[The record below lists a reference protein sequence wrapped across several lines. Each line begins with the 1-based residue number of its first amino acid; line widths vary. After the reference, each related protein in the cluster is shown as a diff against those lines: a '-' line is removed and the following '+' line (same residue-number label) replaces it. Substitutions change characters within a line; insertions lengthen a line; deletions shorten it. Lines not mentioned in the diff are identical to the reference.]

1 MEKNLFYVV
10 MDHLPKIPQ
19 ELVDIALDRVKSKE
33 LPATASTHQKD
44 QNPIYERNF
53 TRNGVTKLSRS
64 NPRWGLEDVF
74 SDWINKNI
82 TTEWKQLGVSTS
94 IVLKGSPHFVSE
106 ELSVDQVPHTDLTRH
121 YTLMYLLAKGN
132 EDQYTS
138 WYQEPGYPLQR
149 KRDVIMWESDHL
161 KKLGSVI
168 FPTHTWVMFN
178 TNILHNAENVKNERI
193 AIHVGLEVDP
203 FGVFMRTEP
212 YADTLVL

>member
-1 MEKNLFYVV
+1 MNNSLFYVI
-10 MDHLPKIPQ
+10 MHHLPKIPQ
-19 ELVDIALDRVKSKE
+19 QYVDVALEKIRNAEIPTTESE
-33 LPATASTHQKD
+33 HQKD

-64 NPRWGLEDVF
+64 NPRFKLDDIM
-74 SDWINKNI
+74 SDWVNDNI
-82 TTEWKQLGVSTS
+82 TTEWKQIGVSTS

-106 ELSVDQVPHTDLTRH
+106 DLSVDQVPHTDLTRH
-121 YTLMYLLAKGN
+121 YTLMYILSKGN

-149 KRDVIMWESDHL
+149 KRDVIVWESDHL
-161 KKLGSVI
+161 EKQGSVI
-168 FPTHTWVMFN
+168 FPAQTWVMLN

-193 AIHVGLEVDP
+193 AIHIGLDVDP

-212 YADTLVL
+212 YEATLL